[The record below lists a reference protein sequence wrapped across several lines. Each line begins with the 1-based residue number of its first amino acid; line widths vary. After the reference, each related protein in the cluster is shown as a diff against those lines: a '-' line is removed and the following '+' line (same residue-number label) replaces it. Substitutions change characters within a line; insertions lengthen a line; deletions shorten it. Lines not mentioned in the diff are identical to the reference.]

1 MIIRKRSLAR
11 SGVLAVAPGDPDS
24 KAATPGRVRG
34 LKIAGAALVL
44 AVTLACTL
52 VSWQRQQENFN
63 PGGLSVLSADQI
75 AVVVQARM
83 LIQSSDR
90 IALDRQRGPLLAG
103 LMAMSG
109 SDSDMHLFDIGIRIN
124 QVLCVL
130 GVLVLAVVTARRA
143 GWLSGL
149 VVAVILLSGV
159 TAYFGAWLRA
169 DLLASILLTG
179 VLLLC
184 WRVLERPHL
193 ALAALL
199 GLLMGVTYLAKPVIL
214 PILACYILALGA
226 SVARARFWPPSEG
239 GRGDSYLACGAITV
253 VCLAA
258 VIAPYMSNSARQ
270 YGSPT
275 YNVNTT
281 YYLWYDTFEESQAVG
296 TGAHY
301 DRVGAADMPEDELP
315 SLGRYLSTHSVSDIW
330 NRLVE
335 GGLAPVRLTAPE
347 AQPDLRYLTF
357 PILALALGA
366 ASVVV
371 FRRRLFSRLVS
382 SDPVPYAFMATS
394 ILLLMG
400 ATAWW
405 LPFSSGMR
413 FLLPWLLPVVVLSV
427 MTLARGLQ
435 DLEIDIGPRRAPAA
449 SVSLSALVF
458 LALANGA
465 WIAISVSTFI
475 SGGA

>member
-1 MIIRKRSLAR
+1 MARGGDLAIPP
-11 SGVLAVAPGDPDS
+11 SFVDSKTPPPGGVRWMKIAAVA
-24 KAATPGRVRG
+24 V
-34 LKIAGAALVL
+34 VL
-44 AVTLACTL
+44 AVTFACTL

-63 PGGLSVLSADQI
+63 PGGLSVMGSDQI

-83 LIQSSDR
+83 LIESSDR

-109 SDSDMHLFDIGIRIN
+109 SDSDMHLFDVGIRIN

-130 GVLVLAVVTARRA
+130 GVVVLAAVTARRT

-179 VLLLC
+179 VLVLC

-199 GLLMGVTYLAKPVIL
+199 GLLMGVAYLAKPVIL
-214 PILACYILALGA
+214 PILACYVLALAA
-226 SVARARFWPPSEG
+226 SAVRARFSPPSEG
-239 GRGDSYLACGAITV
+239 GRGGSHLACGAITV

-315 SLGRYLSTHSVSDIW
+315 SLGRYLRTHSVSDIW

-335 GGLAPVRLTAPE
+335 GGLAPVRLTAPGVQE
-347 AQPDLRYLTF
+347 SDLRYLTL

-366 ASVVV
+366 ATVVV

-382 SDPVPYAFMATS
+382 SDPVPYAFLAVS
-394 ILLLMG
+394 ILLLVG

-427 MTLARGLQ
+427 MTIARGLQ
-435 DLEIDIGPRRAPAA
+435 NLEIDIGPRRVPAA
-449 SVSLSALVF
+449 SVALSALVF

-475 SGGA
+475 SGGS